1 VGQYASAGG
10 GGSGGGGGS
19 VSSSASYSVAQKDF
33 TAARH
38 AADTLA
44 LTFPVGFFVPTVQE
58 FTKVM
63 VRDATGLEIVYDPE
77 TTPFLWTVGTG
88 ELQVVGGVFAVAD
101 LAYDVEV
108 TGPPRTSTAN
118 AARSAATLVQPVQ
131 HVAAD
136 GTVQPSGSLSTNPV
150 FARLTDG
157 TDANAVGKP
166 LYSQNS
172 TAQELAE
179 RFRSIRS
186 ACDDTGLL
194 SYRQGDFT
202 VTREADNVTLTLAGM
217 PQVPSTVYQL
227 VGVYGG
233 AVAGLVDQVESQL
246 TGPAFVWTPGV
257 GGGTLVRAA
266 GTWPAI
272 VMGLAW
278 AVARRNYSVAADSL
292 KTTEQSPVNNVVIE
306 ESLIDT
312 TTVATGT
319 DYLPSSDGIALL
331 GYRDLT
337 LTGKL
342 IDADGAITLTF
353 EGTNDEDA
361 TAASRDWI
369 SIYGIRTDKAA
380 GLGYVN
386 TVAIH
391 DSTETFAIDFD
402 RLNYKYFRVKY
413 VVLTDVAASNTIIV
427 KCRRQA

>member
-1 VGQYASAGG
+1 MHGQSPPYYPLTEM
-10 GGSGGGGGS
+10 
-19 VSSSASYSVAQKDF
+19 VYYSPQHF
-33 TAARH
+33 TCVY
-38 AADTLA
+38 TS
-44 LTFPVGFFVPTVQE
+44 PT
-58 FTKVM
+58 
-63 VRDATGLEIVYDPE
+63 
-77 TTPFLWTVGTG
+77 
-88 ELQVVGGVFAVAD
+88 
-101 LAYDVEV
+101 
-108 TGPPRTSTAN
+108 
-118 AARSAATLVQPVQ
+118 
-131 HVAAD
+131 
-136 GTVQPSGSLSTNPV
+136 
-150 FARLTDG
+150 
-157 TDANAVGKP
+157 
-166 LYSQNS
+166 
-172 TAQELAE
+172 
-179 RFRSIRS
+179 
-186 ACDDTGLL
+186 
-194 SYRQGDFT
+194 
-202 VTREADNVTLTLAGM
+202 TLTLAGL
-217 PQVPSTVYQL
+217 PFVPSDAQFAELRVATAA
-227 VGVYGG
+227 G
-233 AVAGLVDQVESQL
+233 AVNVYPSVSYKFAYN
-246 TGPAFVWTPGV
+246 
-257 GGGTLVRAA
+257 A
-266 GTWPAI
+266 GTGVLTVTGGNFTATDSSYRLVI
-272 VMGLAW
+272 VGE
-278 AVARRNYSVAADSL
+278 VRGYSGATDSM